1 MNTKKPTFEEFV
13 TAVKEL
19 GISDDEVGEDV
30 NKFAYR
36 TFMLTSWRIVE
47 RVIWNRKEKEGNN
60 ASHR

>member
-1 MNTKKPTFEEFV
+1 MIKKPTLEEFV
-13 TAVKEL
+13 TALKEL
-19 GISDDEVGEDV
+19 DISDDEVGEDAH
-30 NKFAYR
+30 KFAYR